1 MIKNLSLKSPT
12 LETDCHKIPG
22 AWECIIA
29 SNVNDWKTPLAVVVP
44 KKNIERFVRNL
55 EFFCDNVE
63 ILEIPSLGTLPYD
76 RQSPS
81 HRVIAQRIH
90 VFNKI
95 SVQKKQIIVLDEDTF
110 FSRLP
115 PKEEVVGH
123 SFEIIHGDALLLNE
137 LALNLSNLG
146 YRRQRQVKEI
156 GDFVVRG
163 SIVDIFPFSSTQPV
177 RLDYFGDN
185 IESIRTFDP
194 SNQRSTGTLDR
205 ISIDPAT
212 EIRFSNVQIKR
223 FQKNFRMLFEDNWS
237 DCSLLE
243 QVQNLIRPSGVECY
257 LPLFFERTDLICDYL
272 PDNTTYL
279 FDSSLADIESSFFLM
294 VQERFQLL
302 TKLGERPI
310 LEPSCLYA
318 SFEEI
323 KRLSRRINCRFIFP
337 SSKESSSNNITSS
350 VYRHNLSLPISSEL
364 DKTLP
369 VLVNSSVKEFGKV
382 LIVIPENK
390 RDVGLAG
397 LKKLNQNIIQLQK
410 WNDFTNADGQIY
422 FIFGALSNG
431 FYAIDRQFIVH
442 VLKGRTKSESSK
454 IKRSSR
460 PSSTKTFEEVI
471 SKLTSWEINSPVVH
485 RHYGVGRFRG
495 LTILTTDGIDNEY
508 LEIRYADDDKLYIP
522 VRNMSLIE
530 RYTGAAPDNAPLHK
544 LGSGQ
549 WDKVRKRAKQKANDA
564 ATEILEILARRAEN
578 KCKRYFA
585 TDDAYTTF
593 CQRFHFDETP
603 DQRQAIDQVLND
615 LESTQPMDRLLC
627 GDVGF
632 GKTEVAM
639 RAAFAVANSGDQVAF
654 LAPTTILVQQHFE
667 TLVDRFSDTPIKVS
681 ALSRSV
687 EKKQISAIVSNIK
700 SGVVDIV
707 IGTHKLLA
715 ESIRFKRLGLLII
728 DEEHRFGVMQKE
740 KIKKL
745 RGDVNILSMTATP
758 IPRTLHMS
766 LSGMK
771 DLSVMATPPDNRVPI
786 NTTVLEWSD
795 EIIKEAVTR
804 EVARGGQVYFI
815 HNEVK
820 TIHQIEEKIKRIL
833 PAISI
838 KIVHGQLDKNRISRV
853 MMEFFDGDVDVL
865 LSTTIVE
872 SGIDNPR
879 TNTIIINRA
888 DKLGLAQLYQL
899 RGRVGRSNQSAYAYM
914 FIPNRKQLSAESL
927 KRVEAIESL
936 TELGMGFLLA
946 SNDLEIRGAGE
957 VLGEDQSGEVHQM
970 GFAMFNDLLLKTI
983 NTLKSA
989 DRLNDNFDKKEIEM
1003 NLKITALIPEKYLPD
1018 VHERLSLYKRLA
1030 ATLNDNEI
1038 ELIEEEIIDRFGNHP
1053 QPVQNLIDLTKIKN
1067 RLTSLGVK
1075 KVEINNKSGWI
1086 QFDEDNLVSFNDM
1099 MELIKENTIYSLKD
1113 SQTLRVNK
1121 NLDNS
1126 QKIFDELNFL
1136 YNKLR
1141 TTNGDS

>member
-1 MIKNLSLKSPT
+1 MIKTLSLKSST
-12 LETDCHKIPG
+12 LETDCYRIPG
-22 AWECIIA
+22 AWECVIA
-29 SNVNDWKTPLAVVVP
+29 STADNWSNPLAVVVS

-55 EFFCDNVE
+55 EFFCDNIE
-63 ILEIPSLGTLPYD
+63 ILEIPSLGILPYD

-81 HRVIAQRIH
+81 HQVIAQRIH

-95 SVQKKQIIVLDEDTF
+95 SAQKKQIIILDEDTF

-123 SFEIIHGDALLLNE
+123 SFEITPNDVFLINE

-146 YRRQRQVKEI
+146 YCRQRQVKEV

-163 SIVDIFPFSSTQPV
+163 SIVDIFPFSSSEPV

-185 IESIRTFDP
+185 IESIRTFNP
-194 SNQRSTGTLDR
+194 SNQRSTGTLER
-205 ISIDPAT
+205 VLIDPVT
-212 EIRFSNVQIKR
+212 EIRLSTDQIKR
-223 FQKNFRMLFEDNWS
+223 FQKNFRLSFEDKWS
-237 DCSLLE
+237 DCSILE
-243 QVQNLIRPSGVECY
+243 QVQNLIRPSGMECY

-279 FDSSLADIESSFFLM
+279 FDDSLADVESSFFLT
-294 VQERFQLL
+294 VQERYHLLDQLE
-302 TKLGERPI
+302 ERPI
-310 LEPSCLYA
+310 LEPTCLYA
-318 SFEEI
+318 GFEEI
-323 KRLSRRINCRFIFP
+323 KKISKRINCRFIGS
-337 SSKESSSNNITSS
+337 SSKDISSNNLTSS
-350 VYRHNLSLPISSEL
+350 VYKPNLPLPISIEL

-369 VLVNSSVKEFGKV
+369 VLVNSSVKEFSKV

-397 LKKLNQNIIQLQK
+397 VKKLDQNFIQLHK
-410 WNDFTNADGQIY
+410 WSDFIKADGHRY
-422 FIFGALSNG
+422 FIFGSLGNG
-431 FYAIDRQFIVH
+431 FYSIDHQFIVH
-442 VLKGRTKSESSK
+442 VLKGRTKIENPK
-454 IKRSSR
+454 IKRNSR
-460 PSSTKTFEEVI
+460 ANSTKTFEEVI
-471 SKLTSWEINSPVVH
+471 NKLTSWEINSPVVH

-508 LEIRYADDDKLYIP
+508 LEVRYADDDKLYIP

-530 RYTGAAPDNAPLHK
+530 RYTGADPDNAPLHK

-549 WDKVRKRAKQKANDA
+549 WDKVKKRAKQKANDA

-578 KCKRYFA
+578 KCKRYYA
-585 TDDAYTTF
+585 KDDAYTTF
-593 CQRFHFDETP
+593 CQRFYFDETP
-603 DQRQAIDQVLND
+603 DQKQAIDQVLND

-639 RAAFAVANSGDQVAF
+639 RAAFVVANSGDQVAF

-667 TLVDRFSDTPIKVS
+667 TLADRFSDTPIRVS

-687 EKKQISAIVSNIK
+687 EKKQISTTVSDIE
-700 SGVVDIV
+700 SGEADIV

-745 RGDVNILSMTATP
+745 RGDVNILAMTATP

-820 TIHQIEEKIKRIL
+820 TIHQIKEKIKKIL

-838 KIVHGQLDKNRISRV
+838 KIVHGQLEKNSINRV
-853 MMEFFDGDVDVL
+853 MMEFFRGDVDVL
-865 LSTTIVE
+865 LATTIVE

-879 TNTIIINRA
+879 TNTIIINRS

-899 RGRVGRSNQSAYAYM
+899 RGRVGRSNRSAHAYM
-914 FIPNRKQLSAESL
+914 FIPNRKQLSVESL

-970 GFAMFNDLLLKTI
+970 GFSMFNDLLIKTI

-989 DRLNDNFDKKEIEM
+989 DCLNDSFDKKEIEM

-1030 ATLNDNEI
+1030 ATINDADI
-1038 ELIEEEIIDRFGNHP
+1038 ELIEEEITDRFGNYP

-1086 QFDEDNLVSFNDM
+1086 QFEEDNLVSFDDM
-1099 MELIKENTIYSLKD
+1099 MELIKENTFYSLKD
-1113 SQTLRVNK
+1113 SQTLRVKK
-1121 NLDNS
+1121 NLDSS
-1126 QKIFDELNFL
+1126 QKVIDELNFL
-1136 YNKLR
+1136 YDKLR
-1141 TTNGDS
+1141 ATNGKS

>member
-1 MIKNLSLKSPT
+1 MLD
-12 LETDCHKIPG
+12 TDFHRIPG
-22 AWECIIA
+22 AWECVIA
-29 SNVNDWKTPLAVVVP
+29 STAARWENPLAVVVP

-55 EFFCDNVE
+55 NFFCDNVE

-81 HRVIAQRIH
+81 HQVIAQRIH

-95 SVQKKQIIVLDEDTF
+95 SAEKKQIIVLDEDTF

-123 SFEIIHGDALLLNE
+123 SFEILRDDALLINE

-146 YRRQRQVKEI
+146 YCRQRQVKEV

-163 SIVDIFPFSSTQPV
+163 SIVDIFPFSSSEPV

-194 SNQRSTGTLDR
+194 SNQRSTGTLNR
-205 ISIDPAT
+205 VLIDPVT
-212 EIRFSNVQIKR
+212 EIRFNNVQLRR
-223 FQKNFRMLFEDNWS
+223 FQKNFRLSFEGRWS
-237 DCSLLE
+237 DCSIIE
-243 QVQNLIRPSGVECY
+243 QVQNLIRPPGVECY
-257 LPLFFERTDLICDYL
+257 LPLFFERTDLIFDYL
-272 PDNTTYL
+272 PNNTTYL
-279 FDSSLADIESSFFLM
+279 FDNSLADSESSFFLM
-294 VQERFQLL
+294 VQERYRLL
-302 TKLGERPI
+302 NQLGERPI

-318 SFEEI
+318 SSEEI
-323 KRLSRRINCRFIFP
+323 KRLSKRINCRFIFP
-337 SSKESSSNNITSS
+337 SSKDTSSNNLTTS
-350 VYRHNLSLPISSEL
+350 VYRHNLSLPITADL
-364 DKTLP
+364 HKTLS
-369 VLVNSSVKEFGKV
+369 VLVNSSVKKFDKI

-390 RDVGLAG
+390 RDVFLAG
-397 LKKLNQNIIQLQK
+397 LKKLDRNIIQLHK
-410 WNDFTNADGQIY
+410 WTDFINADDQMY
-422 FIFGALSNG
+422 FIFGSLSNG
-431 FYAIDRQFIVH
+431 FYSIDHQFVVH
-442 VLKGRTKSESSK
+442 VLKGRTKSESPK
-454 IKRSSR
+454 IKRTHR
-460 PSSTKTFEEVI
+460 TNSTKTFEEVI
-471 SKLTSWEINSPVVH
+471 NKLTSWEINSPVVH
-485 RHYGVGRFRG
+485 RHYGVGRFGG

-508 LEIRYADDDKLYIP
+508 LEIKYADDDKLYIP

-549 WDKVRKRAKQKANDA
+549 WDKVKKRAKQKANDA

-578 KCKRYFA
+578 KCKRYSA
-585 TDDAYTTF
+585 RDDAYATF
-593 CQRFHFDETP
+593 CQRFYFDETP
-603 DQRQAIDQVLND
+603 DQKQAIEQVLND

-667 TLVDRFSDTPIKVS
+667 TLVDRFSNTPIQVS

-687 EKKQISAIVSNIK
+687 EKKQISTTVSDIK
-700 SGVVDIV
+700 NGMADIV

-820 TIHQIEEKIKRIL
+820 TIHQTEEKIKKIL

-838 KIVHGQLDKNRISRV
+838 KIVHGQLDKNSINRV
-853 MMEFFDGDVDVL
+853 MIEFFRGDVDVL
-865 LSTTIVE
+865 LATTIVE

-899 RGRVGRSNQSAYAYM
+899 RGRVGRSNRSAYAYM
-914 FIPNRKQLSAESL
+914 FIPNRKQLSTESL

-983 NTLKSA
+983 STLKSA

-1030 ATLNDNEI
+1030 ATINDNEI

-1053 QPVQNLIDLTKIKN
+1053 QPVKNLIDLTKIKN

-1075 KVEINNKSGWI
+1075 KVEINNKRGWI
-1086 QFDEDNLVSFNDM
+1086 QFEENNQVSFNDM
-1099 MELIKENTIYSLKD
+1099 MELIKENTFYSLKD
-1113 SQTLRVNK
+1113 SQTLRVMK
-1121 NLDNS
+1121 DFDSS
-1126 QKIFDELNFL
+1126 QKVIDELNFL

-1141 TTNGDS
+1141 ATNGKS